1 MRSITAPGGIPTFV
15 TMHENQMYE
24 NLMDQVCKDELS
36 EREIYLLQS
45 LVSKNLVKR
54 IVENK
59 KVYYR
64 RTKGSL

>member
-1 MRSITAPGGIPTFV
+1 MRSIAAPGGIPTFV
-15 TMHENQMYE
+15 TMHENKMYE
-24 NLMDQVCKDELS
+24 NLTDAVCKDDLS

>member
-1 MRSITAPGGIPTFV
+1 MRTITAPGGIPTFV
-15 TMHENQMYE
+15 TKYENQMYE
-24 NLMDQVCKDELS
+24 NLTGKKCKDDLS

-64 RTKGSL
+64 RTQGSL

>member
-1 MRSITAPGGIPTFV
+1 MKTIYAPGGLPTFV
-15 TMHENQMYE
+15 TLHENRVYE
-24 NLMDQVCKDELS
+24 DLVEQVCRDDLS

-45 LVSKNLVKR
+45 LVNKNLVKR

-64 RTKGSL
+64 RTKGSM

>member
-1 MRSITAPGGIPTFV
+1 MRTINAPGGIPTFV
-15 TMHENQMYE
+15 TTHENQMYE
-24 NLMDQVCKDELS
+24 NLIDQLCKDDLS

-64 RTKGSL
+64 RNKGSL